1 MCSSIEDIS
10 RDTYEDRLVNFTT
23 DTNST
28 QSINIYHINKIKFT
42 SFYNTI
48 RRAIDALSN
57 IGTLTNL
64 QTKTNLQR
72 DLATALLI
80 NLLDGTLVQP
90 GTALHT
96 YLDDSTGKSAL
107 FS

>member
-1 MCSSIEDIS
+1 M
-10 RDTYEDRLVNFTT
+10 
-23 DTNST
+23 
-28 QSINIYHINKIKFT
+28 
-42 SFYNTI
+42 
-48 RRAIDALSN
+48 SN

-64 QTKTNLQR
+64 RTKTNLRR